1 MAHKNVSFVLIL
13 KIMGKNMTENYI
25 SHPILEFMRIIA
37 ELFDAWKSTD
47 KATEMTDSRQPSTQC
62 SQG

>member
-1 MAHKNVSFVLIL
+1 MAHKNVSFVLIP
-13 KIMGKNMTENYI
+13 KIMRKNMTKNYI

-47 KATEMTDSRQPSTQC
+47 VADPHRGMQ
-62 SQG
+62 